1 MKTGKQTR
9 LGEKLNAELDTI
21 RQDYAASMASQ
32 LESFRIDLNDIAT
45 NAQRTIEIDNS
56 LGARLARLRRA
67 VGDGLRNLS
76 EGIERLGSTLDEK
89 AANPVGWYSGMR
101 DVARTLADRV
111 NAGAAWLAER
121 RGHLQ
126 RAGRTVERE
135 LELSEGRRRE
145 AETELEAREVEMDR
159 GLSH

>member
-45 NAQRTIEIDNS
+45 NAQRTIEID
-56 LGARLARLRRA
+56 
-67 VGDGLRNLS
+67 
-76 EGIERLGSTLDEK
+76 
-89 AANPVGWYSGMR
+89 
-101 DVARTLADRV
+101 
-111 NAGAAWLAER
+111 
-121 RGHLQ
+121 
-126 RAGRTVERE
+126 
-135 LELSEGRRRE
+135 SEGRRRE